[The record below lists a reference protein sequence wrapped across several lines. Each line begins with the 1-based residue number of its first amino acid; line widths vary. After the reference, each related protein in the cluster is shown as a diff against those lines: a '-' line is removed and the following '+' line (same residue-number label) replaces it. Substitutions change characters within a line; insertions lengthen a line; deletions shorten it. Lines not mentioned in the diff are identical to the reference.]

1 MEVVVPVPEFHF
13 HTAMTTPYISAPS
26 SPPNHFTDNSSFI
39 EFHHSHHVSAP
50 SSPTS
55 SAAIYAAFRRTAAAT
70 RGSRHSS
77 IPFDWEEK
85 PGTPKSSSFDQ
96 KEDEFDQKED
106 EFDFDFSIGFSG
118 QNMDK
123 LSQRPPASHGKVASL
138 ATADELFEF
147 GKIRPLKPPPRL
159 YSPVMGE
166 QGPKSPRSGGFL
178 SPLRRG
184 RNRRGKELDPF
195 VLAMVEATKSR
206 RESRSLSPFGGRG
219 KVGSFLTPVSSPPR
233 NSTPMAEKG
242 GRGWMCRLKELLLFR
257 SSSEG
262 RDRGETKNKDFSKY
276 GSSSSSSSASS
287 TSSLGSAKG
296 KTGFSAAGG
305 GGCEE
310 SSCSSFRSEES
321 GSTRRGPVVPQEL
334 EFTENRTVVVMDKK
348 LVVPY
353 KQSMFSVRGF
363 TAGKFGASFIRR
375 RT

>member
-13 HTAMTTPYISAPS
+13 HTAMNTPYISAPS
-26 SPPNHFTDNSSFI
+26 SPPNHFTDSSSFF

-85 PGTPKSSSFDQ
+85 PGTPKSASFDQ
-96 KEDEFDQKED
+96 KEDD
-106 EFDFDFSIGFSG
+106 FDFDFSIGFSG
-118 QNMDK
+118 RNMDK
-123 LSQRPPASHGKVASL
+123 LSQLPPASPGKVASL
-138 ATADELFEF
+138 VAADELFEF

-195 VLAMVEATKSR
+195 VIAMVEATKSR

-219 KVGSFLTPVSSPPR
+219 KVGRFLTPVSSPPR
-233 NSTPMAEKG
+233 NPAPMAEKG
-242 GRGWMCRLKELLLFR
+242 GRGWMYRLKELLLFR

-262 RDRGETKNKDFSKY
+262 RVRGETKNSDFCKY

-321 GSTRRGPVVPQEL
+321 GSTRRGPVVPQEP
-334 EFTENRTVVVMDKK
+334 EFTENRTVVVMEKK
-348 LVVPY
+348 LVAPY

-375 RT
+375 WT